1 MAVIL
6 LVEDNPHITKFNS
19 VELAAQGHEVLEAE
33 TLKKAREL
41 LIFHPVDL
49 IVLDI
54 MMPDGSGID
63 FCREYR
69 KNHQVPVIF
78 LTALGAGADIVEGLR
93 AGGDDYLTKP
103 YDIEE
108 FLARV
113 EAQLRRNVNTRAE
126 LELGG
131 LVLDTVSLR
140 GLLFGKDMYLT
151 AKEYSVL
158 SALMRSAGRFV
169 PRDEL
174 YTMIWGPPVQEDTQA
189 LRTTVSRLKKKL
201 LPEESGIELTYERE
215 QGYCLTKRQLSRAE

>member
-6 LVEDNPHITKFNS
+6 LVEDNPHITEFNS
-19 VELAAQGHEVLEAE
+19 VELAAQGHEVLAAD
-33 TLKKAREL
+33 TLKGAREL
-41 LIFHPVDL
+41 LLFHQVDL

-54 MMPDGSGID
+54 MMPDGSGVE

-69 KNHQVPVIF
+69 KGHQVPVLF
-78 LTALGAGADIVEGLR
+78 LTALGAGSDVVEALK

-113 EAQLRRNVNTRAE
+113 GAQLRRGGTAHAR

-131 LVLDTVSLR
+131 LTLDTVSLR
-140 GLLFGKDMYLT
+140 GFLLGEDLCLT

-158 SALMRSAGRFV
+158 AALVRRAGRFV
-169 PRDEL
+169 SREEL
-174 YTMIWGPPVQEDTQA
+174 YAMVWGGPAEADTQA

-201 LPEESGIELTYERE
+201 RAERTGLDLLCERE
-215 QGYCLTKRQLSRAE
+215 QGYCLTQRSHV